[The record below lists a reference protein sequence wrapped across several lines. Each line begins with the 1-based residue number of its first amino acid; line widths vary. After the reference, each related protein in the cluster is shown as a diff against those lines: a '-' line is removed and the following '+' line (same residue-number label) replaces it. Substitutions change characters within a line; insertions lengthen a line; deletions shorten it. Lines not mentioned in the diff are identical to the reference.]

1 MLITTTDIQLFQ
13 ILKQGLGEKEAESL
27 VGFVDSPIKENN

>member
-13 ILKQGLGEKEAESL
+13 ILKQGLEEKEAESL
-27 VGFVDSPIKENN
+27 VGLLTRQ

>member
-13 ILKQGLGEKEAESL
+13 ILKQGLGEKEAGSL
-27 VGFVDSPIKENN
+27 VGLLTRQ